1 MVFVSYFPKFLWS
14 PFLIFFFKCA
24 NASLFQKS
32 PNVFL
37 YLNITIVW
45 SLNLIWL
52 NHQPFGI
59 FFESRKHFH
68 NVFHSF
74 VSYDWRIRWV
84 VSYKSVSYRK
94 GMCVRPKTKRYN
106 IQSYEFLLYSEYI
119 SVRLIYLDNKFR
131 LLVHTDLL
139 YPLVSRIWCKWIK
152 TYQKMPK

>member
-1 MVFVSYFPKFLWS
+1 MG
-14 PFLIFFFKCA
+14 PFLIFFCILDGFCFLFSQISMVPVSYFFFKCA
-24 NASLFQKS
+24 NASIFQKS

-68 NVFHSF
+68 NSFHSF

-94 GMCVRPKTKRYN
+94 GMRALKPLQNKKGQKNSRCL
-106 IQSYEFLLYSEYI
+106 FLRCQL
-119 SVRLIYLDNKFR
+119 
-131 LLVHTDLL
+131 
-139 YPLVSRIWCKWIK
+139 
-152 TYQKMPK
+152 

>member
-68 NVFHSF
+68 NSFHSF

-94 GMCVRPKTKRYN
+94 GMRALKPL
-106 IQSYEFLLYSEYI
+106 Q
-119 SVRLIYLDNKFR
+119 NKKGQKN
-131 LLVHTDLL
+131 
-139 YPLVSRIWCKWIK
+139 SRCTVFGVFFSDASCKQRQHGKLCTWKIFWSIVLCDDFSLA
-152 TYQKMPK
+152 